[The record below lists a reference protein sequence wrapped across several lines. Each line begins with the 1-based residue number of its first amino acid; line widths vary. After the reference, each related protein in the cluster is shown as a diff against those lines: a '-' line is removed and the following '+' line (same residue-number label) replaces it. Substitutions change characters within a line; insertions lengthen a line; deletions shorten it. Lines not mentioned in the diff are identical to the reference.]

1 MIDPTSVFEFYNT
14 ISDIED
20 ESISDESMDNEIDNI
35 YEPEETSLTINN
47 IIVTL
52 PCNNKLPYY
61 LVYMRLK
68 VLDVS
73 LIYKVRQLHSLL
85 KLNIGKCIY
94 LPTGECIA
102 IIKTIWIK
110 LIQRTWKN
118 VLKKRQTH
126 NNPCVTLKG
135 MLFPLKRSS

>member
-14 ISDIED
+14 ISDIEE

-52 PCNNKLPYY
+52 PCNNKLSYY

-68 VLDVS
+68 VLDIS
-73 LIYKVRQLHSLL
+73 LIYKVYQLNSHL
-85 KLNIGKCIY
+85 KLNIGQCIY
-94 LPTGECIA
+94 LQTGECIA

-118 VLKKRQTH
+118 VLNKRKMNQ
-126 NNPCVTLKG
+126 PWITLKG
-135 MLFPLKRSS
+135 MLFPLK